1 MDIKEIYA
9 YLAAPMEEVT
19 RLMKERLGSDIALLD
34 AVNPSLLEQGGKRL
48 RPILALLVAGAFGPI
63 GEDAVRVA
71 AASELLHNATLL
83 HDDVVDGSDERRGKP
98 TVRSILNGPAS
109 VLIGDFWL
117 VQGVQSILSLSRYS
131 ERIVR
136 IFAKTLSDLA
146 EGEMLQ
152 LQKTERCDTLEEDYF
167 RIIYS
172 KTASLFE
179 AAAVSAAISAG
190 ATGAES
196 ASAGRYARN
205 LGMAFQIRDDM
216 LDYSGDESLGK
227 PVGIDILEQKIT
239 MPLLGAL
246 SAVSAEEGEEVRE
259 MIRRIPGEPA
269 LAGDVRAFV
278 RDHGGMEAAA
288 KVLSRFTE
296 DAILSLS
303 SLPESREKSYLALL
317 ARYVGERNL

>member
-1 MDIKEIYA
+1 MIGGA
-9 YLAAPMEEVT
+9 LAGAGK
-19 RLMKERLGSDIALLD
+19 RQIERL
-34 AVNPSLLEQGGKRL
+34 
-48 RPILALLVAGAFGPI
+48 
-63 GEDAVRVA
+63 
-71 AASELLHNATLL
+71 
-83 HDDVVDGSDERRGKP
+83 
-98 TVRSILNGPAS
+98 
-109 VLIGDFWL
+109 
-117 VQGVQSILSLSRYS
+117 
-131 ERIVR
+131 ERIGYNIGV
-136 IFAKTLSDLA
+136 
-146 EGEMLQ
+146 
-152 LQKTERCDTLEEDYF
+152 
-167 RIIYS
+167 
-172 KTASLFE
+172 
-179 AAAVSAAISAG
+179 
-190 ATGAES
+190 
-196 ASAGRYARN
+196 
-205 LGMAFQIRDDM
+205 AFQIRDDM
-216 LDYSGDESLGK
+216 LDYAGDESLGK